1 MSALEIAD
9 IIGIISFA
17 VSGFLIAVH
26 MKLDILGIFI
36 SAFLTAFGGGL
47 IRDIIAN
54 QKPFIFTDI
63 LPFTL
68 VIITVILSIIFK
80 LHKITHLEG
89 KKAFVLTDTIG
100 LVSFSISGAMIAHDV
115 GFNVVGVV
123 LLALLTAVGGGTLR
137 DIVINRIPAVL
148 VSDFYGAVA
157 IIIGLIIYILDCLE
171 WINYINLLITFA
183 FGIALRL
190 HAYYKKWHL
199 PKLS

>member
-54 QKPFIFTDI
+54 QKPFIFTDT

-80 LHKITHLEG
+80 LHKITDLEG

-190 HAYYKKWHL
+190 HAYYEKWHL

>member
-17 VSGFLIAVH
+17 ISGFLIAVH

-54 QKPFIFTDI
+54 QKPFVFTDT

-68 VIITVILSIIFK
+68 VIVTVILSIIFK
-80 LHKITHLEG
+80 LHKITDLEG

-190 HAYYKKWHL
+190 HAYYEKWHL

>member
-17 VSGFLIAVH
+17 ISGFLIAVH

-47 IRDIIAN
+47 IRDIIVN
-54 QKPFIFTDI
+54 KSPFIFTNT
-63 LPFTL
+63 LPVTL
-68 VIITVILSIIFK
+68 VFATLFLAIIFK
-80 LHKITHLEG
+80 LHKISNLEG
-89 KKAFVLTDTIG
+89 KSAFVITDTIG
-100 LVSFSISGAMIAHDV
+100 LISFSISGAIIAIDAN
-115 GFNVVGVV
+115 FNFLGVL
-123 LLALLTAVGGGTLR
+123 LLALLTAIGGGTLR

-157 IIIGLIIYILDCLE
+157 LIVGAIIFILDYFD
-171 WINYINLLITFA
+171 WVNYINLLITFF
-183 FGIALRL
+183 FGLALRL
-190 HAYYKKWHL
+190 IAFYRKWEL